1 MKIRNDIWFIG
12 MGAYDEG
19 QCIKWAYI
27 PVTKPLL
34 ASLLNNE
41 VSFHAAF
48 HYSEEL
54 YIASIY
60 SDGVGKPAKVKLVRS
75 ESKHLVNLPSIDFE
89 INIEQ
94 ASLF

>member
-1 MKIRNDIWFIG
+1 MVYWNGD
-12 MGAYDEG
+12 YDEG

-54 YIASIY
+54 I
-60 SDGVGKPAKVKLVRS
+60 L
-75 ESKHLVNLPSIDFE
+75 L
-89 INIEQ
+89 
-94 ASLF
+94 LFTPME